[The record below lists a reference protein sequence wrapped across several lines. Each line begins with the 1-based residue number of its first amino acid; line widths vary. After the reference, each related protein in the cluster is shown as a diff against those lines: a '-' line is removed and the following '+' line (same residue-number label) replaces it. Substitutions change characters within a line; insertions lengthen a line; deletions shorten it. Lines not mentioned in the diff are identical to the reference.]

1 MLLTDQIQS
10 TAADRPL
17 VRVNVDGKIAAQIA
31 ARIENWLSK
40 VGLVQL
46 NHWDAIHYF
55 LNDLTKKTLSLVIF
69 SAYKV
74 NINE

>member
-46 NHWDAIHYF
+46 NH
-55 LNDLTKKTLSLVIF
+55 
-69 SAYKV
+69 
-74 NINE
+74 